1 MPFSAGQITH
11 NVPFGVPTMGNKLE
25 KIEGVHKFG
34 YNSAVSTSFE
44 TVWDGGGIYAHPSSA
59 VAMTLT
65 SGAGA
70 TDNGVEV
77 TVQGLDSSYNFLE
90 ETVTLAGS
98 GTATT
103 TALFHRVNRAF
114 VNNGQAPT
122 DDITIA
128 NGGTTYAQI
137 THPYNQT
144 LMCVYTIPAG
154 YVGYV
159 TQVSASV
166 QKNQECV
173 LQFIARKP
181 NGVFRT
187 LGVMASFGTPVD
199 RKFDFPFHLEEKTDV
214 EIRAKAGAT
223 TEIAGE
229 IEILLDKN

>member
-1 MPFSAGQITH
+1 MPFSTGQVTH
-11 NVPFGVPTMGNKLE
+11 NVPFGVPTVAGKLD

-34 YNSAVSTSFE
+34 YNSAVGTAYE

-59 VAMTLT
+59 VAMTVT
-65 SGAGA
+65 SAGGA
-70 TDNGVEV
+70 TDNGVDV
-77 TVQGLDSSYNFLE
+77 TVQGLDSNYAFLE

-103 TALFHRVNRAF
+103 TGLFHRVNRAF
-114 VNNGQAPT
+114 VGNGQEPT
-122 DDITIA
+122 GNITIV
-128 NGGTTYAQI
+128 NTGVTYAQI

-154 YVGYV
+154 YKGYV

-187 LGVMASFGTPVD
+187 LGIMASFGTPVD
-199 RKFDFPFHLEEKTDV
+199 RKFDFPFQLDEKTDV

-229 IEILLDKN
+229 IEILLDKD

>member
-1 MPFSAGQITH
+1 MPFTTGQVTH
-11 NVPFGVPTMGNKLE
+11 NVPFGVAAMSGKLS
-25 KIEGVHKFG
+25 KIEGIHKFG

-114 VNNGQAPT
+114 VNNGQEPT
-122 DDITIA
+122 DDIAIA

-137 THPYNQT
+137 TFPYNQT
-144 LMCVYTIPAG
+144 QMCVYTIPAG
-154 YVGYV
+154 YTGYV
-159 TQVSASV
+159 LQVSGSV

-173 LQFIARKP
+173 LQFLARKA

-187 LGVMASFGTPVD
+187 LGIIASFGTPVD
-199 RKFDFPFHLEEKTDV
+199 RKFDFPLRLEEKTDV